1 MQSIQHATWAG
12 SRTLQKPAS
21 KWHIGM
27 GLARAGAVAL
37 IAACALGAASPQTA
51 PVRLDEALITKFAGN
66 KSVTRPSHDAT
77 MGFAA
82 ATVVKEVLRH
92 GGEEVKQG
100 DLILRGDDA
109 EEAALYRLQEE
120 RIAQPYA
127 VERAKAAA
135 DLAKVEYERLR
146 DVQAKGGSGTQEVER
161 ARLNAEV
168 ARIDHLTAVSNQTQ
182 EVIQLDR
189 IRARVDRFHLT
200 APFNG
205 VIDAVNVDVGQ
216 SVSERDMAV
225 RVVSVDPLW
234 MDVPAPMTDPVTLGL
249 GTGDRAW
256 VLCDVAGDARMFTGK
271 VIEVAP
277 TADPASRTRR
287 VRVEMPNPAGPNR
300 LIAGEPVWVRFTQ
313 PEGIALQAAQAG
325 QATAMKKD
333 EQR

>member
-1 MQSIQHATWAG
+1 
-12 SRTLQKPAS
+12 
-21 KWHIGM
+21 
-27 GLARAGAVAL
+27 
-37 IAACALGAASPQTA
+37 
-51 PVRLDEALITKFAGN
+51 
-66 KSVTRPSHDAT
+66 

-92 GGEEVKQG
+92 GGQDVKKG
-100 DLILRGDDA
+100 DLIVRGDDA

-146 DVQAKGGSGTQEVER
+146 DIQAKGASGTQEVER

-200 APFNG
+200 APFDG
-205 VIDAVNVDVGQ
+205 VIDVVNVDVGQ
-216 SVSERDMAV
+216 SVSERDSAV

-234 MDVPAPMTDPVTLGL
+234 MDVPTPMTDPVTHSLRS
-249 GTGDRAW
+249 GDPAW
-256 VLCDVAGDARMFTGK
+256 VLCDVAGDARLLTGK

-287 VRVEMPNPAGPNR
+287 VRVEMANAAGPNR

-313 PEGIALQAAQAG
+313 PEGFTLRPSG
-325 QATAMKKD
+325 PSPEGTTAMSGDKK
-333 EQR
+333 

>member
-1 MQSIQHATWAG
+1 
-12 SRTLQKPAS
+12 
-21 KWHIGM
+21 M
-27 GLARAGAVAL
+27 GLEKTRTAVL
-37 IAACALGAASPQTA
+37 MIACALGALGLASAPQ
-51 PVRLDEALITKFAGN
+51 PNIKVDDALVAKFAGH
-66 KSVTRPSHDAT
+66 KSVTRPSQDAV

-82 ATVVKEVLRH
+82 ATVVKEILRH
-92 GGEEVKQG
+92 GGQAVKKG
-100 DLILRGDDA
+100 DLIVRGDDA

-146 DVQAKGGSGTQEVER
+146 DVEAKGGSGKQEVER

-189 IRARVDRFHLT
+189 IRARVDRFHLK
-200 APFNG
+200 APFDG
-205 VIDAVNVDVGQ
+205 VIDVVNVDVGQ
-216 SVSERDMAV
+216 SASERDAAV

-234 MDVPAPMTDPVTLGL
+234 MDVPAPMTDPATHALS
-249 GTGDRAW
+249 TGDPAW
-256 VLCDVAGDARMFTGK
+256 VLCDVAGEARLLTGK

-287 VRVEMPNPAGPNR
+287 VRVEMQNPAGPAR

-313 PEGIALQAAQAG
+313 PDGLTLNTPAQDNK
-325 QATAMKKD
+325 TAMKQDKK
-333 EQR
+333 